1 MSFKVSDIMTR
12 SVVTIEIGKSVREAV
27 DIMNKK
33 EIGCL
38 VVTKEGDP
46 VGIVTERDVL
56 KKIVVEGRDPEKTRI
71 EEIMSRPLITGSPNM
86 TLEEAAKLLVLR
98 RIKKLPI
105 LEKGK
110 LVGIITLFDIVRWEP
125 LAINILKRALAEER
139 LPLHMRKFLKE

>member
-27 DIMNKK
+27 DMMNKK

>member
-1 MSFKVSDIMTR
+1 MPFKVSDIMTR
-12 SVVTIEIGKSVREAV
+12 SIVTIEIGKSVREAV

-46 VGIVTERDVL
+46 VGIVTERDIL

-71 EEIMSRPLITGSPNM
+71 EEIMSHPLITGSPNM

-125 LAINILKRALAEER
+125 LAINILKKALAEER

>member
-27 DIMNKK
+27 DMMNKK

-38 VVTKEGDP
+38 VVTKEGGP

-71 EEIMSRPLITGSPNM
+71 EELMSRPLITGSPNM